1 MTFWLNGVAGYA
13 KTPGAFVS
21 DMTNDPKTLHYC
33 RELRL
38 VTLGDVH
45 RYLESRFEGR
55 RLKYAITDDERA
67 NHIRAAFEHFLRE

>member
-1 MTFWLNGVAGYA
+1 MTYWLNKVASHA
-13 KTPGAFVS
+13 RTRGAFVS
-21 DMTNDPKTLHYC
+21 DMTDDPKTLHYC

-38 VTLGDVH
+38 VTLGDVYQ
-45 RYLESRFEGR
+45 YLESRFEDR